1 MGIEVIYSSAY
12 NPSSNAL
19 VERSV
24 RTLIDLLKKVG
35 PVSQLQLRELIFC
48 ANSREQEEG
57 QGSPIS
63 RFLGHG
69 VRTNLPNSV
78 NRNVDWNY
86 LMSIRA
92 SQHQKRV
99 DKPGRISKVQF
110 DVNESVIVQ
119 DYKSKKWD
127 KEGTITKVRTAHD
140 GTIVSYHLLINGHEA
155 IRHRRYLRK
164 KVDSASDDDTAVS
177 ETGLE
182 PATEQVPRRSSR
194 HRRLE

>member
-1 MGIEVIYSSAY
+1 ME
-12 NPSSNAL
+12 
-19 VERSV
+19 
-24 RTLIDLLKKVG
+24 
-35 PVSQLQLRELIFC
+35 
-48 ANSREQEEG
+48 
-57 QGSPIS
+57 
-63 RFLGHG
+63 
-69 VRTNLPNSV
+69 
-78 NRNVDWNY
+78 
-86 LMSIRA
+86 
-92 SQHQKRV
+92 
-99 DKPGRISKVQF
+99 F
-110 DVNESVIVQ
+110 DVNKSLWIQ
-119 DYKSKKWD
+119 DCRTKKWD